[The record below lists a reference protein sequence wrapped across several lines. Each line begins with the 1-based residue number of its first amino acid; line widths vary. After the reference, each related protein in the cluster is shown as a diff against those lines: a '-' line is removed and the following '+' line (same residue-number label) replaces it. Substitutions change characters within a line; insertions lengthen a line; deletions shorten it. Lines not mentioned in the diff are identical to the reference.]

1 MFGWF
6 WFCFLKMDNFLDFSI
21 FWLDCSKQLEVS
33 LDGNILFDQL
43 SLSTEPM
50 SVVVLRAAQSNLRHE
65 NTVVN

>member
-6 WFCFLKMDNFLDFSI
+6 WLCFLKMDNFLNFSI
-21 FWLDCSKQLEVS
+21 SCLDCSKQLEVS

-43 SLSTEPM
+43 SLSTEHM
-50 SVVVLRAAQSNLRHE
+50 SVAVLQAAQCNLRRK